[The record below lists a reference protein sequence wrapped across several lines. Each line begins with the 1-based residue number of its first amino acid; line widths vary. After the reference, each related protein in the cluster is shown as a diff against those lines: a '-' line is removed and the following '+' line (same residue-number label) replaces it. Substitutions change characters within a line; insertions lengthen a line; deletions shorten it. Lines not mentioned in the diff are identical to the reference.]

1 MKTLFFIGFL
11 GDKMKKSIG
20 NAFSR
25 LISVTFFGLSHTLG
39 HSEHVEGAGFIKLA
53 VIYVWSYKFYQSLI
67 DAIMKFCGI

>member
-1 MKTLFFIGFL
+1 MKTLFFICFL

-53 VIYVWSYKFYQSLI
+53 VIYYGRINSTKVLSMQS
-67 DAIMKFCGI
+67 

>member
-1 MKTLFFIGFL
+1 MKTLFFIGFP
-11 GDKMKKSIG
+11 GDKIKKSIG

-53 VIYVWSYKFYQSLI
+53 VILYGRIKSAKVLSMQS
-67 DAIMKFCGI
+67 